1 MSGGGLC
8 GHVEYF
14 SPASLKSANTVE
26 FVQADRAFVAEG
38 DMWPEEV
45 VMGDE
50 EDGKRES
57 AVEVLEAASG
67 SCMELVCAV
76 KAFDKLF
83 VWSELLAFRIVVFEA
98 GDGAAYDG
106 VAVGL
111 RINEVYG

>member
-1 MSGGGLC
+1 
-8 GHVEYF
+8 
-14 SPASLKSANTVE
+14 
-26 FVQADRAFVAEG
+26 
-38 DMWPEEV
+38 MWPEEV

-67 SCMELVCAV
+67 ACMEFVCAV

-83 VWSELLAFRIVVFEA
+83 VWSELLAFGIVVFEA